1 MMATRLFGF
10 FPRSDANDPETFI
23 AGATAMLARY
33 PEAVVTAVCDPI
45 RGLPGTNKFL
55 PAIAEI
61 REACEREMVWHDA
74 VVRRDRVREQTLA
87 GRRDGHKAPLGSSEH
102 RQVVKGFAGLREAM
116 EAKQAADP
124 RPKPFTLPVVAEEK
138 PLFAD
143 RPVSTPDLA
152 KYLRDM
158 TAAVESD
165 EAYDK
170 QA

>member
-33 PEAVVTAVCDPI
+33 PEAVVMSVCDPA
-45 RGLPGTNKFL
+45 RGLPSTNKFL
-55 PAIAEI
+55 PAISEI
-61 REACEREMVWHDA
+61 REACEREIVWHDA

-116 EAKQAADP
+116 EAKQAANP
-124 RPKPFTLPVVAEEK
+124 RPRPFTLPVAEEK